1 MRLKIRAIV
10 LILVLVFSVAAGC
23 GRSRGDREQSL
34 EVPKETI
41 EETVAESYRDIYEQ
55 AEKKGSLNDFS
66 TKREIVE
73 RLGKSGHVA
82 VDAEN
87 QVNMKHAEKLR
98 DFVLAAKAKDR
109 AKVTVFCVEGEGSFT
124 RYNLATEDGE
134 IRVERMWVAREEHK
148 PEVKYEETYRAYRW
162 EYSKDG
168 YLFFEKYQPEGY
180 HGPMSY
186 TCLRVQPLED
196 KYREMNRKYIQPVG
210 YAENNLF
217 FLNWTEQEYGAV
229 NFDDLFRLLYP
240 AVYGESIP
248 YTMASDTWGIGKRYR
263 IAQEEYEQ
271 VVQSFFKIASQEIQQ
286 RGTYFSKD
294 NTYEFRPRAYYDMEL
309 PEEMAYS
316 EVIGCREHR
325 DGTRTLT
332 VNAVY
337 PARSSTKVLT
347 HEVTVRDKEGGGFE
361 YVSNKILFINKELVN
376 TWHRERLTRERWEEL
391 YPEVEEG

>member
-1 MRLKIRAIV
+1 MRQKINAMVFV
-10 LILVLVFSVAAGC
+10 LAFVFLVAAGC
-23 GRSRGDREQSL
+23 GRSRGNWEHSL
-34 EVPKETI
+34 EVPKEII

-55 AEKKGSLNDFS
+55 AEKKGSLNDLS
-66 TKREIVE
+66 AKREIVE
-73 RLGKSGHVA
+73 RLGKSGYVA

-87 QVNMKHAEKLR
+87 QVNMTHAEKLQ
-98 DFVLAAKAKDR
+98 DFVLSAKAKER
-109 AKVTVFCVEGEGSFT
+109 AKVTVFCVEGEGGFT

-134 IRVERMWVAREEHK
+134 IRVERMWVAWEEHK

-162 EYSKDG
+162 DYSKDG

-180 HGPMSY
+180 HGPMPY

-229 NFDDLFRLLYP
+229 DFDDLFRLLYP
-240 AVYGESIP
+240 AVYGESVP
-248 YTMASDTWGIGKRYR
+248 YIMASDTWGIGKRYR

-271 VVQSFFKIASQEIQQ
+271 VIQSFFKINSEEIQQ

-309 PEEMAYS
+309 PEETAYS
-316 EVIGCREHR
+316 EVIRCQEHK

-337 PARSSTKVLT
+337 PARSSAKVLT